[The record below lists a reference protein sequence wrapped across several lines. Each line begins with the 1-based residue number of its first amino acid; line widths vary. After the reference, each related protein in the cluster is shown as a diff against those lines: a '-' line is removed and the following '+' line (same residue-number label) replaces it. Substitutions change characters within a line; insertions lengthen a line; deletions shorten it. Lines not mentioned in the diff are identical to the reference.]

1 MDITVSARHTEVS
14 EPLRQLAIEKISRLS
29 RFLEDMD
36 RAEVHFSE
44 HRSNRNPNKEVCE
57 VTLHGHGH
65 HVRCKVAAPDGFA
78 AIDMAVA
85 KLEHQLHKLK
95 TKVLRRDKVA
105 ARRNG
110 TPAPSPAH
118 AAEAGPAGGAAV
130 ALADDDDEAVAPRIV
145 KTKAFAIKPMTPE
158 EAVLQM
164 DLLGHDFFF
173 FVNADTERAAVV
185 YQRDDGDVGLIDEA

>member
-1 MDITVSARHTEVS
+1 VEITVSARHTDVS

-44 HRSNRNPNKEVCE
+44 HRSSRNPNKEVCE

-78 AIDMAVA
+78 AVDLAVA

-110 TPAPSPAH
+110 SPAPPPG
-118 AAEAGPAGGAAV
+118 AAGAAAGGV
-130 ALADDDDEAVAPRIV
+130 ALADHDEGVSPRIV

-185 YQRDDGDVGLIDEA
+185 YKRDDGDVGLIDEA

>member
-1 MDITVSARHTEVS
+1 MEITVSARHTEVS
-14 EPLRQLAIEKISRLS
+14 EPLRQVTVEKIGRLS
-29 RFLEDMD
+29 RFLEGMD

-44 HRSNRNPNKEVCE
+44 HRSNRNPNKGVCE

-65 HVRCKVAAPDGFA
+65 HVRCKVVARDGFA
-78 AIDMAVA
+78 AIDLAIA

-95 TKVLRRDKVA
+95 TKVVRRDKVL

-110 TPAPSPAH
+110 TP
-118 AAEAGPAGGAAV
+118 EGAIAV
-130 ALADDDDEAVAPRIV
+130 APGDIDAPDEEAEAPRIV

-158 EAVLQM
+158 EALLQM

-173 FVNADTERAAVV
+173 FVNADTERAAVI
-185 YQRDDGDVGLIDEA
+185 YKRDDGDVGLIDEA

>member
-1 MDITVSARHTEVS
+1 MEITVSSRHTEVS
-14 EPLRQLAIEKISRLS
+14 EPLRQSTIEKIGRLS

-44 HRSNRNPNKEVCE
+44 HRSSRNPNKEVCE

-65 HVRCKVAAPDGFA
+65 HVRCKVDAPDGFA
-78 AIDMAVA
+78 AVDLAVA

-95 TKVLRRDKVA
+95 TKVLRRDKA

-110 TPAPSPAH
+110 KAEVEGGLL
-118 AAEAGPAGGAAV
+118 AAASAV
-130 ALADDDDEAVAPRIV
+130 ATDDDEVTPRIV
-145 KTKAFAIKPMTPE
+145 KTKAFTIKPMTPE
-158 EAVLQM
+158 EAALQM

-173 FVNADTERAAVV
+173 FVNAETERAAVV